1 MLVKEGA
8 AQVEVPEGSSRKGPG
23 AAIPGF
29 YNMSQRINRDITI
42 MFLRLVSPKR
52 ILDGFSG
59 SGIRAIRFSKEL
71 DSETHT
77 CEINPVALKAV
88 ESNIKMNNCSVYVH
102 AESFAETSRK
112 IPFDFIDV
120 DPYGSAVP
128 YLDAALFNIKNRG
141 YIGITATDLS
151 VLTGSYREKTLRR
164 YGAVIVNDAFRHEKG
179 IRLLLAYT
187 ARRAAA
193 FDRYIEPQTS
203 FWHGHFYRLLIR
215 VHKGSNGSDRMLKNI
230 GRCDLSDFYP
240 DCMESIKEGVM
251 WLGPIESQEILDGIK
266 IDPEYDPGIEQLLP
280 KLKHEDDSLFFA
292 DLQEIAKCN
301 KGDVMSIESARNYLR
316 EKSVDSYRTHFSD
329 TGLKTSVD
337 CRMAYDILSRI
348 YRQKQ

>member
-1 MLVKEGA
+1 MLVKEGS

-23 AAIPGF
+23 SAMPGF

-59 SGIRAIRFSKEL
+59 SGIRAIRFSMEL
-71 DSETHT
+71 CSEIHT

-128 YLDAALFNIKNRG
+128 YIDAALFNIKNRG

-151 VLTGSYREKTLRR
+151 VLTGSYSEKTLRR
-164 YGAVIVNDAFRHEKG
+164 YGAVIVNDIFRHEKG

-193 FDRYIEPQTS
+193 FDRYIEPIIS

-215 VHKGSNGSDRMLKNI
+215 VNNGSNGSDRMLQNI
-230 GRCDLSDFYP
+230 GRFDLSDIYP
-240 DCMESIKEGVM
+240 CCRESIKEGDM
-251 WLGPIESQEILDGIK
+251 WLGQIERREILDK
-266 IDPEYDPGIEQLLP
+266 VKMDPEYDREIEHLVPRLM
-280 KLKHEDDSLFFA
+280 HEDESLFFV
-292 DLQEIAKCN
+292 DLKEIARCH
-301 KGDVMSIESARNYLR
+301 KGDVIAIGRAMNYLR
-316 EKSVDSYRTHFSD
+316 EHSIDSFRTHFSD
-329 TGLKTSVD
+329 TGLKTSVN
-337 CRMAYDILSRI
+337 CRIASDILSGT

>member
-59 SGIRAIRFSKEL
+59 SGIRAIRFSQEIG
-71 DSETHT
+71 SETHT
-77 CEINPVALKAV
+77 CEINPIALKAV
-88 ESNIKMNNCSVYVH
+88 ESNVKMNNCSVNIH

-128 YLDAALFNIKNRG
+128 YLDAALLNIKNRG

-164 YGAVIVNDAFRHEKG
+164 YAAVIVNDTFRHEKG
-179 IRLLLAYT
+179 IRLLIAYT

-193 FDRYIEPQTS
+193 FDRYIEPIIS

-215 VHKGSNGSDRMLKNI
+215 VHNGSIGSDRMLKNI
-230 GRCDLSDFYP
+230 GRYDLSDIYP
-240 DCMESIKEGVM
+240 QCRESIKEGDM
-251 WLGPIESQEILDGIK
+251 WLGHIESGKILDEVK
-266 IDPEYDPGIEQLLP
+266 IDPEFDPSIEQLLP

-292 DLQEIAKCN
+292 DLQEIARCH
-301 KGDVMSIESARNYLR
+301 KGDVMAIETAKNYLR
-316 EKSVDSYRTHFSD
+316 EYSIGSFRTHFSD
-329 TGLKTSVD
+329 TGLKTSVN
-337 CRMAYDILSRI
+337 CRMAYDILSGT